1 MNDLAMHILDIVQN
15 SISANATWVEIAILI
30 NLMRDILTIR
40 ISDNGKGMP
49 PEMVKRVTDPFVTSR
64 TTRKVGLG
72 LPLLKDSAEQSGGK
86 LGIESTVGKG
96 TVVEATFGLSNIDR
110 PPLGNIANAYVM
122 LVTMNPDINLA
133 LKYAVDENEYDI
145 CTNDLKEALGDDGIT
160 PDMFKP
166 IEGLV
171 QNSIDELSV
180 DKLNK

>member
-30 NLMRDILTIR
+30 NLMQDLLTLK

-72 LPLLKDSAEQSGGK
+72 LPLLKDSAEQSGGA
-86 LGIESTVGKG
+86 LCIDSTVGKG
-96 TVVEATFGLSNIDR
+96 TVVTATFGWSNIDR

-122 LVTMNPDINLA
+122 LVTMNPKINIA
-133 LKYAVDENEYDI
+133 LKYSVDENEYDI

-160 PDMFKP
+160 PEMFKP
-166 IEGLV
+166 IETLV
-171 QNSIDELSV
+171 QNSIDGLSV
-180 DKLNK
+180 DKYNQ